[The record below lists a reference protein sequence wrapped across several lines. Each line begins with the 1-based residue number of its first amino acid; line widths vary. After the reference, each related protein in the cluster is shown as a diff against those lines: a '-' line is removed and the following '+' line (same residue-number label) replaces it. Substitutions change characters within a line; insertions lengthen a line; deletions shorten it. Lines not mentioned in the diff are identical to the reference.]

1 MTLALLYKLLA
12 IVGVVA
18 LGWVVGKLRWLGD
31 EQADPARVLSNAA
44 FFIFAPALLFRTTAR
59 IDLGTLPWAM
69 LAAFFVPV
77 VGLMLVV
84 YGWQRWRRPHSGLP
98 AAGPAVRAITATFG
112 NSVQIGIPLAAALFG
127 EAGLGLHLTVVSLHA
142 LVLLAVL
149 TTLVEMD
156 LARESHGH
164 DLRAMLK
171 ATVRNTVVHPVVLP
185 VLAGL
190 AWNATGWPLA
200 APLDEVLQVLGSAV
214 VAGLA
219 WNAGGLPIPGVL
231 DEVLL
236 VLGSA
241 VVPLCLTLIGM
252 SLAYLGLPR
261 PLTGALGLC
270 LLKLWVMPALVL
282 LVAHGG
288 FGLSGLPLGVVVI
301 LAGLPAGSNALMFA
315 QRYRAQEA
323 ETTAAVVLSTLAVV
337 VNVPIWMA
345 VLSLLAD

>member
-18 LGWVVGKLRWLGD
+18 LGWCVGKLRWLGD

-59 IDLGTLPWAM
+59 IDLSTLPWAM
-69 LAAFFVPV
+69 LAAFFVPA
-77 VGLMLVV
+77 VGLLLAV

-98 AAGPAVRAITATFG
+98 VAAPAVRAITVTFG

-164 DLRAMLK
+164 DLWTMLRATL
-171 ATVRNTVVHPVVLP
+171 RNTVVHPVVLP

-190 AWNATGWPLA
+190 AWNATGWALP
-200 APLDEVLQVLGSAV
+200 APVDEVLQ
-214 VAGLA
+214 
-219 WNAGGLPIPGVL
+219 
-231 DEVLL
+231 

-261 PLTGALGLC
+261 PLTAALGLC

-282 LVAHGG
+282 GVAHLG
-288 FGLSGLPLGVVVI
+288 FGLSGVPLGVVVI
-301 LAGLPAGSNALMFA
+301 LAGLPAGSNALLFA

-345 VLSLLAD
+345 VLAWLAA

>member
-214 VAGLA
+214 V
-219 WNAGGLPIPGVL
+219 
-231 DEVLL
+231 
-236 VLGSA
+236 
-241 VVPLCLTLIGM
+241 PLCLTLIGM

-270 LLKLWVMPALVL
+270 LLKLLVL

>member
-214 VAGLA
+214 V
-219 WNAGGLPIPGVL
+219 
-231 DEVLL
+231 
-236 VLGSA
+236 
-241 VVPLCLTLIGM
+241 PLCLTLIGM

>member
-18 LGWVVGKLRWLGD
+18 LGWLVGKLRWLGD

-77 VGLMLVV
+77 VGLMLAV

-164 DLRAMLK
+164 DLGAMLR

-200 APLDEVLQVLGSAV
+200 APLDEVLQ
-214 VAGLA
+214 
-219 WNAGGLPIPGVL
+219 
-231 DEVLL
+231 

-282 LVAHGG
+282 AVAHLG
-288 FGLSGLPLGVVVI
+288 FGLNGLPLGVVVI

-337 VNVPIWMA
+337 VNVPLWMA
-345 VLSLLAD
+345 LLSWLAI

>member
-214 VAGLA
+214 V
-219 WNAGGLPIPGVL
+219 
-231 DEVLL
+231 
-236 VLGSA
+236 
-241 VVPLCLTLIGM
+241 PLCLTLIGM

-345 VLSLLAD
+345 VLSMLAD